1 MTTARKI
8 AITRQA
14 TVLQIA
20 TVRQIVTIR
29 RAARQRHVFPVVV
42 KVCMDG
48 TALCLVLLTVQ
59 TLAAT
64 EMMVAAYTG
73 VMGNISVIGVNYVS
87 IRNKLSLCARKSTI
101 LLSERTRHRSACA
114 ATEAG

>member
-1 MTTARKI
+1 MTTARQI

-29 RAARQRHVFPVVV
+29 RAARPRHVFPVVV

-64 EMMVAAYTG
+64 DKMVAVCTG
-73 VMGNISVIGVNYVS
+73 VMENTSVIGVNHVS
-87 IRNKLSLCARKSTI
+87 IGNKMSLRIKKSPI
-101 LLSERTRHRSACA
+101 LISERTRHRSACA
-114 ATEAG
+114 ATKAG